1 MFTLPFEIIT
11 ITADFFIF
19 IFIGYYF
26 FKFSKKEKA
35 IEQKEGKID
44 TNYHQIVDDALSK
57 ERKII
62 DDATHEAD
70 QIIAGAHYLNQ
81 ASKETVDQ
89 ALQIMI
95 SDIQKEAADTSRN
108 FMTNYQASL
117 QQITVHSIAELQNV
131 VKGLE
136 TDLQKQVKDFHE
148 TMLPKMEKELEEYKQ
163 VRLKQTDQTITNV
176 IQKVS
181 QEILNKSLSLD
192 DHEHLLVES
201 LEKAKK
207 EGAFG

>member
-1 MFTLPFEIIT
+1 MFALPFQIIT
-11 ITADFFIF
+11 IVADLLIF

-26 FKFSKKEKA
+26 FKFSKKEKE
-35 IEQKEGKID
+35 IEQKESKID

-117 QQITVHSIAELQNV
+117 QQITVHSIAELQNI

-136 TDLQKQVKDFHE
+136 TDLQKQIKEFHE

-176 IQKVS
+176 VQKVS

-192 DHEHLLVES
+192 DHQHLLVES